1 MATSRKIDAALF
13 ENRWVDDLIAAGE
26 PQYVLLWLYLIIT
39 CRNPVGIFEENVRL
53 WNFKLNPPTPFKA
66 GEVFAKFGKRI
77 RRIDGHPDKGIL
89 VGFCDYQRNFSQQS
103 RQWQWVVKDLAAVGL
118 TYEDL
123 KQMDADAVQPELDLG
138 EPPPLAKSADKP
150 QQEKPQ
156 RCVIPPQVDWV
167 AAYCST
173 RNNGIDAQDFC
184 DFYASKG
191 WKIGKEPM
199 RDWQAA
205 VRTWE
210 GKRKKEGEP
219 AKPAPVPHTNLQS
232 MLRRKF

>member
-1 MATSRKIDAALF
+1 MATSRRIDAALF
-13 ENRWVDDLIAAGE
+13 EQRWADELVAKGE
-26 PQYVLLWLYLIIT
+26 AHYLLLWLYLIIT

-53 WNFKLNPPTPFKA
+53 WNFKLNPPTPYKA
-66 GEVFAKFGKRI
+66 GDVFVKFGKRI
-77 RRIDGHPDKGIL
+77 RRIEGHPDKGIL

-123 KQMDADAVQPELDLG
+123 QNFDKEATQPELDLG
-138 EPPPLAKSADKP
+138 EPPPLAKCA
-150 QQEKPQ
+150 EKPAKETPQ
-156 RCVIPPQVDWV
+156 RNVIPPQVDWV
-167 AAYCST
+167 AAYCSSRT
-173 RNNGIDAQDFC
+173 NGIDAQDFC

-199 RDWQAA
+199 KDWQAA

-210 GKRKKEGEP
+210 GKRKRERGQD
-219 AKPAPVPHTNLQS
+219 KPAPVPHSNLQTL
-232 MLRRKF
+232 LRRKF